1 VHGTPYTGEDGLV
14 DGIYAGMA
22 IESLR
27 NKVTFFIGSVTLAGK
42 VKTGMTHA
50 LQDGR
55 PFGGFEGN
63 TIGTCK
69 PCRDKSD
76 AS

>member
-1 VHGTPYTGEDGLV
+1 MHRTPYTGEDGLV
-14 DGIYAGMA
+14 DGIYAGMT
-22 IESLR
+22 IKSLW
-27 NKVTFFIGSVTLAGK
+27 NKVTFFIWTVTLTGK
-42 VKTGMTHA
+42 VKTGVTHA